1 MNIIKREFRAN
12 IFPLLI
18 WVASLSFIM
27 FGASIEFS
35 VFQGDAAIQEA
46 MDQFDVIFQALGSTV
61 ADMTTAIG
69 FIGILSVYIYLP
81 LAIYSGLLGS
91 GIISKEEKDKT
102 AEYLFTLPVSIN
114 KVIASKIVV
123 AIINTVLINVLLIL
137 MIFLIFS
144 RFGVDGAFVR
154 FMVNLSLGV
163 LGTQLIFMAVGMVL
177 SSVLKQ
183 YKQSGSLTI
192 GIMISTFFIHILIGF
207 VEEVDFLKYITPF
220 QYFQASDM
228 TNGNFYLSFVLITI
242 GIVIS
247 GIGSTLFFYQKRD
260 LYI

>member
-91 GIISKEEKDKT
+91 GIISKD
-102 AEYLFTLPVSIN
+102 
-114 KVIASKIVV
+114 
-123 AIINTVLINVLLIL
+123 
-137 MIFLIFS
+137 
-144 RFGVDGAFVR
+144 
-154 FMVNLSLGV
+154 
-163 LGTQLIFMAVGMVL
+163 
-177 SSVLKQ
+177 SS
-183 YKQSGSLTI
+183 
-192 GIMISTFFIHILIGF
+192 
-207 VEEVDFLKYITPF
+207 
-220 QYFQASDM
+220 
-228 TNGNFYLSFVLITI
+228 
-242 GIVIS
+242 
-247 GIGSTLFFYQKRD
+247 
-260 LYI
+260 